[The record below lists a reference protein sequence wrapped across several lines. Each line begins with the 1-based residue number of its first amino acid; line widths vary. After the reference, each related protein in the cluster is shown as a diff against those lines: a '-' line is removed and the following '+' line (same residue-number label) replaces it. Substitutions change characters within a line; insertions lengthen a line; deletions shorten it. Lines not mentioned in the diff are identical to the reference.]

1 MIFNITISKDIME
14 ILSPNSVLE
23 NLKKKKKEIHS
34 LMYSANKE
42 VKENMLR
49 KDLSKS

>member
-1 MIFNITISKDIME
+1 MIFNIMISKDIME

-23 NLKKKKKEIHS
+23 NLKKKKEIHS